1 MMNKLDIKKIR
12 KNHNSTITSSKE
24 ALKDVK
30 LFFDIDCCDCKF
42 FDGECC
48 MYDCK
53 SKAIVNCEDEAKN
66 CNHYSIGEFNWDEL
80 EKSNYK

>member
-1 MMNKLDIKKIR
+1 MNKLDIKKIR
-12 KNHNSTITSSKE
+12 KNHNSTIISSKE
-24 ALKDVK
+24 ALKDVEP
-30 LFFDIDCCDCKF
+30 FFDIDCCNCKF

-66 CNHYSIGEFNWDEL
+66 CNHYCIGKFNWDEL